1 MYFLS
6 VVSAFGPEYGQI
18 EPHQAG
24 QSEESLKG
32 QLFVPSDRGRLVSVK
47 LDLAATAEF
56 LGVIEKGCFVRNPY
70 HNVMHTVDVMQAML
84 TLLMATTCPDFFS
97 AQELQAGLIAAAIHD
112 YEYPG
117 VDSSFLVNIRHPMAI
132 RYSDSAILENHH
144 VAAAFALLSDMDVNP
159 MANYSE

>member
-1 MYFLS
+1 
-6 VVSAFGPEYGQI
+6 
-18 EPHQAG
+18 
-24 QSEESLKG
+24 
-32 QLFVPSDRGRLVSVK
+32 
-47 LDLAATAEF
+47 
-56 LGVIEKGCFVRNPY
+56 
-70 HNVMHTVDVMQAML
+70 MHTVDVMQAML

-144 VAAAFALLSDMDVNP
+144 VAAAFASLSDMDVNP
-159 MANYSE
+159 MANYSEDDWVLSRKMIIEMVLMTDNQNHFTTLSELRSKLKNSASEFPS